1 MTDEQIIEMAK
12 ESGIPI
18 ANIPNLAFGRLES
31 GVELLKTFAKLVA
44 QHEQGEP
51 VGEVVVESMGVLGSD
66 AMQVRLHFYKEIPPV
81 GSKIYTAPQPKQ
93 QPAELEITIDD
104 DDALAYL
111 RDMVVQSD
119 GDLTPIRL
127 VVWGGHSGYGLYIA
141 SADYPEE
148 GAIKIA
154 DVAATPP
161 AAHQLWVGLT
171 YEDMIEVW
179 NKLYKERTDVMPLP
193 TTFAKA
199 IEAKLKQKNGYAE
212 EKNT

>member
-1 MTDEQIIEMAK
+1 MTKDETLRLALEYLE
-12 ESGIPI
+12 ESDNYLGSLDHSKPI
-18 ANIPNLAFGRLES
+18 AAIKEALA
-31 GVELLKTFAKLVA
+31 
-44 QHEQGEP
+44 
-51 VGEVVVESMGVLGSD
+51 
-66 AMQVRLHFYKEIPPV
+66 
-81 GSKIYTAPQPKQ
+81 QP

-127 VVWGGHSGYGLYIA
+127 VVWFGHSGYGLYIA

-161 AAHQLWVGLT
+161 AAHQPWVGLT
-171 YEDMIEVW
+171 DEEIYLCTNHIDRNLRGRA
-179 NKLYKERTDVMPLP
+179 NKYAR
-193 TTFAKA
+193 A
-199 IEAKLKQKNGYAE
+199 IEAVLRSKNR
-212 EKNT
+212 